1 MSLILVIMEVKTIV
15 KISIKYIFMG
25 ISVSEWLARD
35 FTFVGVHLQNWMPLA
50 LVIVLLCIIF
60 QWLRGSFRDR

>member
-1 MSLILVIMEVKTIV
+1 
-15 KISIKYIFMG
+15 MG

-35 FTFVGVHLQNWMPLA
+35 FTFVGLHLQNWMPLA
-50 LVIVLLCIIF
+50 LVIVLLCVIF

>member
-1 MSLILVIMEVKTIV
+1 
-15 KISIKYIFMG
+15 MG
-25 ISVSEWLARD
+25 ISVSEWLVRD

-50 LVIVLLCIIF
+50 LVIVLLCVIF